1 MAGGKDSRRSA
12 ETGILGNSGNP
23 GHSLGS
29 IPEKSTGPCC
39 RKLLSRSNSRAS
51 NEHGDGDGG
60 GRGARQGGG
69 GSAREFPRLYY
80 ISDLRSGSLG
90 QETVGCVDI
99 AKVALA
105 NSPSRSVLPESM
117 LGRSGSV
124 FWYFRCGTSPKTG
137 RSTMDAISL
146 WRMRTPPN
154 LCSDTLLEP

>member
-1 MAGGKDSRRSA
+1 MVRIHVGLLRLVSLVILVTLAIALVVSLRRV
-12 ETGILGNSGNP
+12 LV
-23 GHSLGS
+23 H
-29 IPEKSTGPCC
+29 CC
-39 RKLLSRSNSRAS
+39 RELLSRSNSRAS

-117 LGRSGSV
+117 LGRLRSAS
-124 FWYFRCGTSPKTG
+124 WYFRYGTSPKTG

-154 LCSDTLLEP
+154 LCFDTLLGP